1 MNTQNKF
8 LLVSIQKESVW
19 VDNIVNSLTDFG
31 KVKILSPRQAIQSL
45 SKSKY
50 NIVII
55 DAGSTDDERL
65 FISRV
70 RNKQPQTRVVVITA
84 SPTWRRAREVFQLG
98 ALDYISKAMSEQEL
112 LSTFKNILSKSSQV
126 QQD

>member
-1 MNTQNKF
+1 MDAQITF
-8 LLVSIQKESVW
+8 LLVSIQKESLW
-19 VDNIVNSLTDFG
+19 VDNIVNSLTNLG

-50 NIVII
+50 NVVII

-126 QQD
+126 RQE